1 MQFVEGRREKMNDK
15 ACGQIWGICEPFLEG
30 YMDTAFGVSHC
41 HTAGDF
47 PPPLALPAL
56 WKEATELL

>member
-15 ACGQIWGICEPFLEG
+15 ALGFGEPFPEG
-30 YMDTAFGVSHC
+30 YMSTAFGVFHC
-41 HTAGDF
+41 HTAWNF

-56 WKEATELL
+56 CKEATELL